1 MSTIRGDAMN
11 SKLLAAAIGLSL
23 LSWATPTQAQQRSQ
37 LESILQQLPSRI
49 EQLKDP
55 SQIER
60 FQKLTE
66 EEPLLYLFLQLD
78 QAELPNLQQQAE
90 DQIREILRQPPSL
103 QQQLFE
109 QQTRGRLKLD
119 ELSPRSP

>member
-11 SKLLAAAIGLSL
+11 SKILAAVIGLSL

-37 LESILQQLPSRI
+37 IESILQQLPSRI
-49 EQLKDP
+49 EQLQEP

-60 FQKLTE
+60 FQKLAE

-78 QAELPNLQQQAE
+78 QAELPNLQQEAE
-90 DQIREILRQPPSL
+90 NQIREILQQPPSL

-109 QQTRGRLKLD
+109 QQTRGRLNLD
-119 ELSPRSP
+119 EF

>member
-1 MSTIRGDAMN
+1 MSAIRGDAMN
-11 SKLLAAAIGLSL
+11 SKILATAIGLSL

-37 LESILQQLPSRI
+37 IESILQQLPSRI
-49 EQLKDP
+49 ELLKEP
-55 SQIER
+55 SQLQR
-60 FQKLTE
+60 FQKLAE
-66 EEPLLYLFLQLD
+66 EESLLYLFLQLD
-78 QAELPNLQQQAE
+78 QAELPNLQEEAE

-119 ELSPRSP
+119 EL